1 MTESKKYTRDIVV
14 RITGDNDQNVYW
26 ECVGI
31 ENRLKPLLTG
41 NTFAFLTPTYDTLTI
56 RKETEA

>member
-1 MTESKKYTRDIVV
+1 MTESEKYTRDIVV

-26 ECVGI
+26 ETVMI
-31 ENRLKPLLTG
+31 ENRLKPELRG